1 MALKLLTLQPTA
13 IDGEKRNQ
21 ALQPPDGSR
30 AMNTNLATRR
40 NDVLEGRRTRPDS
53 RDTLL
58 PWADPYITDL
68 QRVDGPAAAWPDRP
82 HLERRSVRDESR
94 HVGRVRAEAAPPLG
108 EIPLSR
114 SDEGGRRS

>member
-21 ALQPPDGSR
+21 ALQPLDGSR
-30 AMNTNLATRR
+30 AMKTTRATRHT
-40 NDVLEGRRTRPDS
+40 NVLEAGQPRQVS

-58 PWADPYITDL
+58 PWADPYIADL